1 MNPLGV
7 AFGIGAALSWGSGD
21 FGAGL
26 ASRKLPALATIVLSQ
41 AVGLAIAIAIVV
53 VFAEAIPG
61 PEPLAWSVVGGAS
74 GMVCLLALY
83 QALATRPMGLISAIA
98 TVVGVALPVMVGG
111 LTGDQWRPQD
121 VAGIALALAAIGLV
135 TRPSGDMRVDRVG
148 LGLAVLSGVGAAGFF
163 ISMGRCTAAGGG
175 TWWPI
180 VVARSTSLILAI
192 LLTIGRR
199 GVRHTAAGL
208 SPLLV
213 LVGVLDM
220 AGNAFFLLANSQG
233 ALSLAVVVSSQYPA
247 VTTILAGA
255 ILAQRPGRVQIAGIV
270 TALVGIGLISLR

>member
-1 MNPLGV
+1 LNLLGV
-7 AFGIGAALSWGSGD
+7 AFGIGAALTWGSAD

-26 ASRKLPALATIVLSQ
+26 ASRKLPALATMVLSQ
-41 AVGLAIAIAIVV
+41 AIGLAIAVVIVV
-53 VFAEAIPG
+53 VFAEAMPG
-61 PEPLAWSVVGGAS
+61 PEPLAWSVVGGTS

-83 QALATRPMGLISAIA
+83 RALATRPMGLISAIA
-98 TVVGVALPVMVGG
+98 TVVGVALPVIVGT
-111 LTGDQWRPQD
+111 LSGDLLRTQD
-121 VAGIALALAAIGLV
+121 VAGIALALVAIALV

-163 ISMGRCTAAGGG
+163 ISMGRCTDAGGG

-180 VVARSTSLILAI
+180 VVARSTSLILAL
-192 LLTIGRR
+192 LLTLGRR
-199 GVRHTAAGL
+199 QVRQTAAGL

-213 LVGVLDM
+213 VVGVLDM

-255 ILAQRPGRVQIAGIV
+255 ILAQRPGRVQVAGII
-270 TALVGIGLISLR
+270 TALLGIGLISLR